1 MSKGMVEPEH
11 LALQL
16 LVIPSVITERKKG
29 NVMPHQESKY
39 MCTFPLLNWLP
50 GAGMCMGLRVKYKL
64 TLSPDIYNL
73 HDNGQVSYLEHQLLS
88 IYNLE

>member
-1 MSKGMVEPEH
+1 MVEPEH

-39 MCTFPLLNWLP
+39 MCTFPLLN
-50 GAGMCMGLRVKYKL
+50 
-64 TLSPDIYNL
+64 
-73 HDNGQVSYLEHQLLS
+73 
-88 IYNLE
+88 